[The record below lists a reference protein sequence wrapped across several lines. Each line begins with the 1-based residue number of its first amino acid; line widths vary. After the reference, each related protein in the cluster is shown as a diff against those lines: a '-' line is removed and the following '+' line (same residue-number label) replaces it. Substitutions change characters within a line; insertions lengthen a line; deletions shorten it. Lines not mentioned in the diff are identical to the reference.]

1 MNMLFRQLGIAFTCL
16 LATTL
21 GLADEAPS
29 SEPGEITAATYTPP
43 DFIRSTPPL
52 PERWSGRKVVS
63 ISRHEAIEMAL
74 SRNLDVAFQ
83 RQSVRIIEQSRARAL
98 GRFEPHIHL
107 GGGRNGSQSPPQNI
121 QEGLPGQLYGIT
133 ADNWNL
139 GISGILPSGTQYNL
153 DFLNSRTATE
163 QANAVLPVRYY
174 PSLRLMLRQPLLY
187 DFSFDGS
194 IQMAQLTIAKFATE
208 KEREQARLQAMLVVK
223 QTEDAYWFLKEKWKT
238 YEVQRDAQVIAE
250 KQLELTRRQISAGIS
265 APSELLSI
273 KGRAAQVQLDVVR
286 AEADIEDAADT
297 LRQLLNVPADEWDQ
311 PLLPIDQPSFAR
323 EVVSFDVAFSRAQ
336 AARPDLKMSH
346 LDVQQAVLD
355 LKLAQNHRLPQ
366 LSVQGSASVMGQ
378 DAEYAQ
384 ALQQLAARAGW
395 QWSAGLDFDWEPL
408 GMKARAEVRSQQS
421 AKYQREL
428 SRERTLVKIRF
439 DLRAALRGLD
449 NAERQVYAAALSRE
463 LADRNL
469 DIDHR
474 RFLTGVQ
481 GVDNFKL
488 AQRQSEQSSARLK
501 ELGALLQHERA
512 HTQLL
517 LAMGELLESRQLKF
531 ELAAQSTP

>member
-1 MNMLFRQLGIAFTCL
+1 MNMQVRQLGIAFACL
-16 LATTL
+16 LTTTL

-52 PERWSGRKVVS
+52 PDRWSGRKAVS
-63 ISRHEAIEMAL
+63 ISRHDAIEMAL
-74 SRNLDVAFQ
+74 SRNLDLAFQ

-98 GRFEPHIHL
+98 GGFEPRIRL
-107 GGGRNGSQSPPQNI
+107 WGGRSGSQSPPQNI
-121 QEGLPGQLYGIT
+121 QEGLPGQVYDST
-133 ADNWNL
+133 ADTWNL
-139 GISGILPSGTQYNL
+139 SISGMLPSGTQYSL

-174 PSLRLMLRQPLLY
+174 PTLSLMLRQPLLSG
-187 DFSFDGS
+187 FSFDGS
-194 IQMAQLTIAKFATE
+194 IQMAPLTIARFATE
-208 KEREQARLQAMLVVK
+208 KEREQARLQAMIVVK
-223 QTEDAYWFLKEKWKT
+223 LTEDAYWTLKEKWKT
-238 YEVQRDAQVIAE
+238 YEVQRDAQAIAE

-273 KGRAAQVQLDVVR
+273 KGRAAQVQLEVVR

-297 LRQLLNVPADEWDQ
+297 LRRLLNVPAEEWDQ
-311 PLLPIDQPSFAR
+311 PLLPVDQPSFAR
-323 EVVSFDVAFSRAQ
+323 EVVSFEVAFSRAQ
-336 AARPDLKMSH
+336 AARPELKSSQ

-355 LKLAQNHRLPQ
+355 LKLAQNRRLPQ
-366 LSVQGSASVMGQ
+366 LTVQGAASVVGQ
-378 DAEYAQ
+378 DAEYGQ
-384 ALQQLAARAGW
+384 ALQQLAARSGW
-395 QWSAGLDFDWEPL
+395 QWSAGLDLGWEPL
-408 GMKARAEVRSQQS
+408 GMKARADIRSQES

-428 SRERTLVKIRF
+428 HRERTLVNIRSE
-439 DLRAALRGLD
+439 LRAALRGLD

-488 AQRQSEQSSARLK
+488 AQRQSEQSSARLQ
-501 ELGALLQHERA
+501 ELRALLQHERA
-512 HTQLL
+512 QTQLL

-531 ELAAQSTP
+531 ELATKANQ

>member
-1 MNMLFRQLGIAFTCL
+1 MNMQFRPLGIAFACL
-16 LATTL
+16 LSTTL
-21 GLADEAPS
+21 GMADEAPS

-52 PERWSGRKVVS
+52 PDRWSGRKAVS
-63 ISRHEAIEMAL
+63 ISRHDAIEMAL
-74 SRNLDVAFQ
+74 SRNLDLAFQ

-98 GRFEPHIHL
+98 GGFEPRIHL
-107 GGGRNGSQSPPQNI
+107 WGGRSGSQSPPQNI
-121 QEGLPGQLYGIT
+121 QEGLPGQVYDST
-133 ADNWNL
+133 ADTWNL
-139 GISGILPSGTQYNL
+139 SISGMLPSGTQYSL
-153 DFLNSRTATE
+153 DFINSRTATE

-174 PSLRLMLRQPLLY
+174 PTLSLMLRQPLLSG
-187 DFSFDGS
+187 FSFDGS
-194 IQMAQLTIAKFATE
+194 IQMAPLTIARFATE
-208 KEREQARLQAMLVVK
+208 KEREQARLQAMIVVK
-223 QTEDAYWFLKEKWKT
+223 LTEDAYWTLKEKWKT
-238 YEVQRDAQVIAE
+238 YEVQRDAQALAE

-273 KGRAAQVQLDVVR
+273 KGRAAQVQLEVVR

-297 LRQLLNVPADEWDQ
+297 LRRLLNVPADEWDQ
-311 PLLPIDQPSFAR
+311 PLLPVDQPSFAR

-336 AARPDLKMSH
+336 AARPELKSSQ

-355 LKLAQNHRLPQ
+355 LKLAQNRRLPQ
-366 LSVQGSASVMGQ
+366 LTVQGAASVVGQ
-378 DAEYAQ
+378 DAEYGQ
-384 ALQQLAARAGW
+384 ALQQLAARSGW
-395 QWSAGLDFDWEPL
+395 QWSAGLDLGWEPL
-408 GMKARAEVRSQQS
+408 GMKARADIRSQES

-428 SRERTLVKIRF
+428 SRERTLVNIRSE
-439 DLRAALRGLD
+439 LRAALRGLD

-488 AQRQSEQSSARLK
+488 AQRQSEQSSARLQ
-501 ELGALLQHERA
+501 ELRALLQHERA
-512 HTQLL
+512 QTQLL

-531 ELAAQSTP
+531 ELATKASQ